1 MKATIINIDD
11 LFLPKAFGIILKTK
25 PKNFVMELNN
35 DEEILMRF
43 FNKKFDHRIDYNGQI
58 FYLSEQQYNAVKNIG
73 YDDLSLLGVTYRTQ
87 DLETRKKYSI
97 NKSLLLAKKL
107 NISDTKIFLV
117 TTNKDKEVIMEIAN
131 IISKY
136 LNNPVEKIY
145 LYDNYN
151 DDTEI
156 VRYDKEYLVLSLL
169 LGKEI
174 ETNTIT
180 KNDISSYTSVDCI
193 CFDSDVDLFD
203 VYQNLI
209 GIDVNK
215 IDEYIK
221 HINYIN

>member
-58 FYLSEQQYNAVKNIG
+58 FYLSEQQYNVVKNIG

-97 NKSLLLAKKL
+97 NKSLSLAKKL

-131 IISKY
+131 TISKY

-193 CFDSDVDLFD
+193 GFDDVDMYD
-203 VYQNLI
+203 IYQNLI
-209 GIDVNK
+209 GIDTDK

>member
-1 MKATIINIDD
+1 
-11 LFLPKAFGIILKTK
+11 
-25 PKNFVMELNN
+25 
-35 DEEILMRF
+35 
-43 FNKKFDHRIDYNGQI
+43 
-58 FYLSEQQYNAVKNIG
+58 
-73 YDDLSLLGVTYRTQ
+73 
-87 DLETRKKYSI
+87 
-97 NKSLLLAKKL
+97 
-107 NISDTKIFLV
+107 
-117 TTNKDKEVIMEIAN
+117 MEIAN
-131 IISKY
+131 TISKY